1 MVTSME
7 DGFRLQDS
15 KIAII
20 GLGLMGGSLALALRG
35 KCTALYG
42 IDSDQATLEFAL
54 HREIVDQVDH
64 DPVNLVRQADVLI
77 LATPVPAI
85 IDFIQK
91 LPVFV
96 QTPCIVLD
104 LGSTKKD
111 IVRAMSSLPE
121 NFEPIGGHPICGKE
135 KLGLEH
141 AEASLYHGA
150 PFVVTALERSTQ
162 RAKSAM
168 QQIIA
173 RVGATAIE
181 MNAEDHDRTLAA
193 TSHLPFLLSSA
204 LALATPQ
211 EFGSF
216 IGTGF
221 KSTSRLAGTPAE
233 MTMGILQ
240 SNRENILHV
249 IQAFRHSLGQME
261 AALQSENYGQLRLI
275 LNQSRSAYQSLT
287 LAPDAHLPRTQVP
300 GSAGVSQIKNE
311 YH

>member
-1 MVTSME
+1 ME

-15 KIAII
+15 KITII

-35 KCTALYG
+35 KCAALYG
-42 IDSDQATLEFAL
+42 IDSDRATLELA
-54 HREIVDQVDH
+54 RRRGIVDQAAA
-64 DPVNLVRQADVLI
+64 DPGTLVRQADLLI

-85 IDFIQK
+85 IDFIQN
-91 LPVFV
+91 LPVFI

-111 IVRAMSSLPE
+111 ILRAMSSLPE
-121 NFEPIGGHPICGKE
+121 RFDPIGGHPICGKE

-141 AEASLYHGA
+141 AEASLYQGA

-162 RAKSAM
+162 RAKSAL

-173 RVGATAIE
+173 AVGANAIE

-204 LALATPQ
+204 LALSTPQ

-221 KSTSRLAGTPAE
+221 KSTSRLAGTPAD

-240 SNRENILHV
+240 SNRENILHAM
-249 IQAFRHSLGQME
+249 QAFRNSLDQIE
-261 AALQSENYGQLRLI
+261 AALQNENYNQLKLI
-275 LNQSRSAYQSLT
+275 LNRSRSAYQSLISS
-287 LAPDAHLPRTQVP
+287 L
-300 GSAGVSQIKNE
+300 
-311 YH
+311 